1 MIGLNT
7 LSPAEGAKHRKKIV
21 GRGES
26 SGHGKTSGRG
36 HKGQKARSGDG
47 KRSYFEGGQGGQTSI
62 VRRIPKRGHSISSER
77 YEIVNISSIEAK
89 FEAGAEI
96 TAESLKKA
104 GIIKK
109 NGLIKVLA
117 NGELKKNFVVK
128 VNAFSKTAKEKIEKA
143 GGKAEVIK

>member
-7 LSPAEGAKHRKKIV
+7 LSPAKGAKHRRTIV

-47 KRSYFEGGQGGQTSI
+47 KMSYFEGGQMSI
-62 VRRIPKRGHSISSER
+62 VRRTPKRGHSISSER
-77 YEIVNISSIEAK
+77 YEIVNLSSIESK
-89 FEAGAEI
+89 FENGTEI
-96 TAESLKKA
+96 TAESLRKA

-109 NGLIKVLA
+109 KGLIKVLS

-128 VNAFSKTAKEKIEKA
+128 ANAFSKTAKEKIEKV
-143 GGKAEVIK
+143 G

>member
-7 LSPAEGAKHRKKIV
+7 LSPAKGAKHRRTIV

-47 KRSYFEGGQGGQTSI
+47 KMSYFEGGQMSI
-62 VRRIPKRGHSISSER
+62 VRRTPKRGHSISSER
-77 YEIVNISSIEAK
+77 YEIVNLSSIESK
-89 FEAGAEI
+89 FENGAEI
-96 TAESLKKA
+96 TAESLRKA

-109 NGLIKVLA
+109 KGLIKVLS
-117 NGELKKNFVVK
+117 NGELKKNFIVK

-143 GGKAEVIK
+143 GGRAEVVK